1 MSDPLSPITSFA
13 PETIATATL
22 VVETGGQAFT
32 DITREAMRFIKQT
45 GAKDGA
51 LFMFMRHTSA
61 SLVIQE
67 NADPD
72 VRTDLVSALDRLAP
86 AHAHWV
92 HDVEGPDDM
101 PAHGRVAPR
110 PRNRRGARA
119 RDLAGHLHRRASRP
133 GAPARNRAAIHRQ
146 QAVTRLCVSRTPIE
160 ANRWQ
165 AVNTIWKSC
174 YAIGA
179 GDAWPKKPTLRRR

>member
-22 VVETGGQAFT
+22 VVESGGQAFT

-51 LFMFMRHTSA
+51 LLIFMRHTSA

-86 AHAHWV
+86 ADGNWV

-101 PAHGRVAPR
+101 PAHVKTMLTGVSLYVPVIA
-110 PRNRRGARA
+110 GALALGVWQGIYIAEHRA
-119 RDLAGHLHRRASRP
+119 RPHRREIVLQFIGSR
-133 GAPARNRAAIHRQ
+133 R
-146 QAVTRLCVSRTPIE
+146 
-160 ANRWQ
+160 
-165 AVNTIWKSC
+165 
-174 YAIGA
+174 
-179 GDAWPKKPTLRRR
+179 